1 MEKVNFLTAGQS
13 EESALIF
20 TCDLVGKLY
29 LNSLKKDHI
38 ELINLRCFDANQAHA
53 IDKLLWQIPE
63 NLFIPHKLINDK
75 KNKGCKVEISYPGI
89 RAIKNYDFLINLNPQ
104 LPSNYRDFRET
115 YQIVI
120 KDDSSL
126 QEKAR
131 ISYKKCLKDGIKP
144 NYID

>member
-38 ELINLRCFDANQAHA
+38 ELINLRCFDANQAQA

-75 KNKGCKVEISYPGI
+75 KSKECKVEISYPGT

-104 LPSNYRDFRET
+104 LPSNYQDFRET

>member
-53 IDKLLWQIPE
+53 IDKLLCQIPE

-75 KNKGCKVEISYPGI
+75 KSKECKVEISYPGT

>member
-29 LNSLKKDHI
+29 LNSLKKDHTDM
-38 ELINLRCFDANQAHA
+38 INLRCFDANQAHA

-75 KNKGCKVEISYPGI
+75 KSKECKVEISYPGT

>member
-13 EESALIF
+13 EKSALIF

-75 KNKGCKVEISYPGI
+75 KSKECKVEISYPGT

>member
-53 IDKLLWQIPE
+53 INKLLWQIPE

-75 KNKGCKVEISYPGI
+75 KSKECKVEISYPGT

>member
-13 EESALIF
+13 EEVALSF
-20 TCDLVGKLY
+20 ACDLVGKLY
-29 LNSLKKDHI
+29 LNSLKRDRADM
-38 ELINLRCFDANQAHA
+38 INLRCFDANQAHA

-75 KNKGCKVEISYPGI
+75 DRKDCKVEISYPGT
-89 RAIKNYDFLINLNPQ
+89 RTIKNYDFLINLNPQ

-131 ISYKKCLKDGIKP
+131 ASYKKCLKDGIKP
-144 NYID
+144 TYFD

>member
-75 KNKGCKVEISYPGI
+75 KSKECKVEISYPGT
-89 RAIKNYDFLINLNPQ
+89 REIKNYDFLINLNPQ

>member
-75 KNKGCKVEISYPGI
+75 KSKECKVEISYPGT
-89 RAIKNYDFLINLNPQ
+89 RAVKNYDFLINLNPQ

>member
-13 EESALIF
+13 EEVALRF
-20 TCDLVGKLY
+20 ACDLVGKLY
-29 LNSLKKDHI
+29 LNSLKKDHVDM
-38 ELINLRCFDANQAHA
+38 INLRCFDANQAHA
-53 IDKLLWQIPE
+53 IDELLWEIPE

-75 KNKGCKVEISYPGI
+75 DSKDCKVEISYPGT
-89 RAIKNYDFLINLNPQ
+89 RTIKNYDFLINLNPQ

-120 KDDSSL
+120 KDESSF

-131 ISYKKCLKDGIKP
+131 ASYKKCLKDGIKP

>member
-13 EESALIF
+13 EESALVF

-75 KNKGCKVEISYPGI
+75 KNKECKVEISYPGT

>member
-13 EESALIF
+13 EEVALRF
-20 TCDLVGKLY
+20 ACDLVGKLY
-29 LNSLKKDHI
+29 LISLKRDQI
-38 ELINLRCFDANQAHA
+38 DLINLRCFDANQAHA

-63 NLFIPHKLINDK
+63 NLFIPHKLIN
-75 KNKGCKVEISYPGI
+75 NKDSKDCKVEISYPGT
-89 RAIKNYDFLINLNPQ
+89 RTIKNYDFLINLNPQ

-120 KDDSSL
+120 KDESSF

-131 ISYKKCLKDGIKP
+131 ASYKKCLKDGIKP
-144 NYID
+144 TYID

>member
-1 MEKVNFLTAGQS
+1 M
-13 EESALIF
+13 IF

-29 LNSLKKDHI
+29 LNSLKKDHV

-53 IDKLLWQIPE
+53 INKLLWQIPE

-75 KNKGCKVEISYPGI
+75 KSKECKVEISYPGT

>member
-75 KNKGCKVEISYPGI
+75 KSKECKVEISYPGT
-89 RAIKNYDFLINLNPQ
+89 RVIKNYDFLINLNPQ

>member
-13 EESALIF
+13 EEVALRF
-20 TCDLVGKLY
+20 ACDLVGKLY
-29 LNSLKKDHI
+29 LNSLKKDHV

-53 IDKLLWQIPE
+53 INKLLWQIPE

-75 KNKGCKVEISYPGI
+75 KSKECKVEISYPGT
-89 RAIKNYDFLINLNPQ
+89 RVIKNYDFLINLNPQ

>member
-75 KNKGCKVEISYPGI
+75 KSKECKVEISYPGT

-104 LPSNYRDFRET
+104 LPSNYRDFKET

>member
-75 KNKGCKVEISYPGI
+75 KSKECKVEISYPGT

>member
-1 MEKVNFLTAGQS
+1 M
-13 EESALIF
+13 
-20 TCDLVGKLY
+20 C
-29 LNSLKKDHI
+29 
-38 ELINLRCFDANQAHA
+38 
-53 IDKLLWQIPE
+53 
-63 NLFIPHKLINDK
+63 LINDK
-75 KNKGCKVEISYPGI
+75 KNKECKVEISYPGT
-89 RAIKNYDFLINLNPQ
+89 RVIKNYDFLINLNPQ

-131 ISYKKCLKDGIKP
+131 ISYKICLKDGIKP

>member
-75 KNKGCKVEISYPGI
+75 KNKECKVEISYPGT

-104 LPSNYRDFRET
+104 LPSNYQDFRET

>member
-75 KNKGCKVEISYPGI
+75 KSKECKVEISYPGT

-120 KDDSSL
+120 NDDSSL

>member
-13 EESALIF
+13 EEVALRF
-20 TCDLVGKLY
+20 ACDLVGKLY
-29 LNSLKKDHI
+29 LNSLKRDHTDM
-38 ELINLRCFDANQAHA
+38 INLRCFDANQAHA
-53 IDKLLWQIPE
+53 VDKLLWQIPE
-63 NLFIPHKLINDK
+63 NLLIPHTLINEKDSK
-75 KNKGCKVEISYPGI
+75 DCNVEISYAGT
-89 RAIKNYDFLINLNPQ
+89 RTIKNYDFLINLNPQ

-120 KDDSSL
+120 KDDSIL

-131 ISYKKCLKDGIKP
+131 ASYKKCLKDGIKP

>member
-75 KNKGCKVEISYPGI
+75 KNKECKVEISYPGT
-89 RAIKNYDFLINLNPQ
+89 RAIKNYDILINLNPQ

>member
-75 KNKGCKVEISYPGI
+75 KSKECKVEISYPGT

-104 LPSNYRDFRET
+104 LPSNYQDFRET

-131 ISYKKCLKDGIKP
+131 MSYKKCLKDGIKP

>member
-75 KNKGCKVEISYPGI
+75 KSKECKVEISYPGT

-120 KDDSSL
+120 KDGSSL

>member
-63 NLFIPHKLINDK
+63 NLFIPHKLIHDK
-75 KNKGCKVEISYPGI
+75 KSKVCKVEISYPGT
-89 RAIKNYDFLINLNPQ
+89 RAIKNYEFLINLNPQ

-131 ISYKKCLKDGIKP
+131 LSYKKCLKDGIKP

>member
-75 KNKGCKVEISYPGI
+75 KSKECKVEISYPGT

-104 LPSNYRDFRET
+104 LPSNYQDFRET

>member
-29 LNSLKKDHI
+29 LNSLKKDHV

-53 IDKLLWQIPE
+53 INKLLWQIPE

-75 KNKGCKVEISYPGI
+75 KSKECKVEISYPGT
-89 RAIKNYDFLINLNPQ
+89 RVIKNYDFLINLNPQ

>member
-38 ELINLRCFDANQAHA
+38 ELINLRCYDANQAHA

-75 KNKGCKVEISYPGI
+75 KSKECKVEISYPGT

>member
-38 ELINLRCFDANQAHA
+38 ELINLRCFDANQAQA

-75 KNKGCKVEISYPGI
+75 KSKECKVEISYPGT

>member
-75 KNKGCKVEISYPGI
+75 KNKECKVEISYPGT

>member
-29 LNSLKKDHI
+29 LNSLKKDHT

-75 KNKGCKVEISYPGI
+75 KSKECKVEISYPGT

>member
-29 LNSLKKDHI
+29 LNSLKKDHV

-75 KNKGCKVEISYPGI
+75 KSKECKVEISYPGT

>member
-75 KNKGCKVEISYPGI
+75 KNKECKVEISYPGTK
-89 RAIKNYDFLINLNPQ
+89 AIKNYDFLINLNPQ

>member
-29 LNSLKKDHI
+29 LNSLKKDHV
-38 ELINLRCFDANQAHA
+38 ELINLRCFDANQAQA

-75 KNKGCKVEISYPGI
+75 KSKECKVEISYPGT
-89 RAIKNYDFLINLNPQ
+89 RVIKNYDFLINLNPQ

>member
-13 EESALIF
+13 EEVALRF
-20 TCDLVGKLY
+20 ACDLVGKLY

-75 KNKGCKVEISYPGI
+75 KSKECKVEISYPGT
-89 RAIKNYDFLINLNPQ
+89 RVIKNYDFLINLNPQ

>member
-1 MEKVNFLTAGQS
+1 MLTAGQS

-53 IDKLLWQIPE
+53 INKLLWQIPE

-75 KNKGCKVEISYPGI
+75 KSKECKVEISYPGT

>member
-13 EESALIF
+13 EEVALRF
-20 TCDLVGKLY
+20 ACDLVGKLY
-29 LNSLKKDHI
+29 LNSLKRDHTDM
-38 ELINLRCFDANQAHA
+38 INLRCFDANQAHA
-53 IDKLLWQIPE
+53 IDKLLWRIPE
-63 NLFIPHKLINDK
+63 NLLIPHKLINDK
-75 KNKGCKVEISYPGI
+75 DSKDCNVEISYPGT
-89 RAIKNYDFLINLNPQ
+89 RTIKNYDFLINLNPQ

-131 ISYKKCLKDGIKP
+131 ASYKKCLKDGIKP
-144 NYID
+144 TYID

>member
-13 EESALIF
+13 EELALRF
-20 TCDLVGKLY
+20 ACDLVGKLY

-75 KNKGCKVEISYPGI
+75 KSKECKVEISYPGT